1 VSIPSHAASWSRLFV
16 SIKSS
21 PDVPL
26 WRTVKLGIF
35 ENNPSVKMLHLQ
47 PILYA
52 VDLLQVID
60 TVVNKQVKQVSAFD
74 LTCLV
79 GQDAKAYLTCLK

>member
-1 VSIPSHAASWSRLFV
+1 VFV

-60 TVVNKQVKQVSAFD
+60 TVVNKQVKQVSAFN
-74 LTCLV
+74 LTCLISQEARV
-79 GQDAKAYLTCLK
+79 YLTCLR